1 MSDTKWSIVEDIVK
15 SCETQAVDVSA
26 VEFLFYRTETD
37 YLVRLRTNTH
47 ANHLIRKSSDGLEIW
62 SLIVEDWFSYPN
74 YEIMVKEFII

>member
-1 MSDTKWSIVEDIVK
+1 MSDTKWSIVEDLVK
-15 SCETQAVDVSA
+15 SCETQGVDVSV
-26 VEFLFYRTETD
+26 VEFLFYTSEND